1 MEKIDIGWNV
11 TFPAVKTFLPRSAC
25 SGLPLRGKIAGTS
38 KSGRY
43 YFIQTTGLTCGW
55 WPEPDKT
62 GAINGFDERTEKF
75 ISVYGQFLLHK
86 EIYLPSRD
94 MVSQYNNVYIALMSA
109 AGSCNYVW
117 LSDRD
122 SENPQ
127 NRLYFTSKGE
137 IHGYIRQNPFCIAPC
152 FFIKKDALVMT
163 DILQCEVPDTLL
175 SPSGKD
181 LFGCLA

>member
-1 MEKIDIGWNV
+1 
-11 TFPAVKTFLPRSAC
+11 
-25 SGLPLRGKIAGTS
+25 
-38 KSGRY
+38 
-43 YFIQTTGLTCGW
+43 
-55 WPEPDKT
+55 
-62 GAINGFDERTEKF
+62 
-75 ISVYGQFLLHK
+75 
-86 EIYLPSRD
+86 
-94 MVSQYNNVYIALMSA
+94 MVSQYNYVYTALMSA

-163 DILQCEVPDTLL
+163 DILQCEVPDTLQF
-175 SPSGKD
+175 PSGKD
-181 LFGCLA
+181 LFGCLALILFHKKNTGRLLCLCFLCCLLVIRMFYAVAFVSSVSIFPMSSAVSVSYPFFIVNTPHMAVIMSPGCIFSNLSGVFIEIFTPTA